1 MISFPACNPAARDS
15 CLRVSGGQWPA
26 HDVSKSSDQDFD
38 LELHFLPAWAQ
49 KPSQE
54 TSYGDYRG
62 PAESRGG
69 DDQRRE
75 RRRDRGPGG
84 PRPQRRPG
92 DRPRPGGPGGAQRPP
107 DSAEARGPRREQR
120 GGPDRGDRGTERR
133 PAPARAHL
141 PDVQV
146 EYKPLEQRLYL

>member
-1 MISFPACNPAARDS
+1 M
-15 CLRVSGGQWPA
+15 
-26 HDVSKSSDQDFD
+26 SKSSDQDID

-69 DDQRRE
+69 DEGRRE

-84 PRPQRRPG
+84 PRPQRHPG
-92 DRPRPGGPGGAQRPP
+92 DRPGPRDGQRPP
-107 DSAEARGPRREQR
+107 GSAEARGPRREQR
-120 GGPDRGDRGTERR
+120 GGPDRRDHGKGDRGAERR
-133 PAPARAHL
+133 TAPPPAPL

-146 EYKPLEQRLYL
+146 AFTPDDKGVDSLARQIKMTG